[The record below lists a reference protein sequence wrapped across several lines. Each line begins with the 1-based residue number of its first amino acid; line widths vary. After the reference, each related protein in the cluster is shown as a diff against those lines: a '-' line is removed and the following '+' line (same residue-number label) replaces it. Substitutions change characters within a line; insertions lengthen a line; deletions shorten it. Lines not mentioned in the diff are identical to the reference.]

1 MKQPS
6 LGTVFQ
12 VLVLTAFNCG
22 SITGLHSPVKQLSIP
37 QMLA

>member
-12 VLVLTAFNCG
+12 VLVLTTFNCG
-22 SITGLHSPVKQLSIP
+22 SILVVSQDCIAL
-37 QMLA
+37 